1 MHKACPLL
9 DQIVD
14 FESQLFANT
23 FLQVLGEKQLSLA
36 SNRGRVQNVVEEW
49 LQACLVARGL
59 WS

>member
-14 FESQLFANT
+14 FESQLFSNT
-23 FLQVLGEKQLSLA
+23 LLQVLGEKQLSLA
-36 SNRGRVQNVVEEW
+36 SDRGRVQNVVKEW